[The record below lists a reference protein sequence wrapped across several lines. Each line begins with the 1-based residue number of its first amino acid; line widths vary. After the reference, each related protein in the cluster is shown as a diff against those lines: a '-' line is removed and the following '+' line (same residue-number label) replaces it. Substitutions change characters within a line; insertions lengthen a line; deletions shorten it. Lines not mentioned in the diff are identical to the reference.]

1 MSPRKKNSK
10 RKSAAQ
16 AALTPKNGN
25 APKNGS
31 APLDS
36 SATQFEAPVF
46 GLKASEL
53 GGTLIVVEGTDGSG
67 RSTHIT
73 LLTEWLE
80 SEGFAV
86 QSMGLRR
93 SALVGRDIDSL
104 LARNAVTR
112 LTLGLMYA
120 TDFYDQLEHQVI
132 PALRSGLIVLADRY
146 VYTLIARGAVR
157 GMSRDYLHGLYNLA
171 LKPDLTFWLN
181 VDPAVAFE
189 REFKK
194 SQAVSYW
201 EAGRDM
207 SLSPNLYKSF
217 IRYQTMVRREFEH
230 LAHRHAFIEIN
241 GHASVPAVN
250 SELRKGIAK
259 LLKIRRTGY
268 RPSAGLMPMWR

>member
-1 MSPRKKNSK
+1 MSPRRKKPK
-10 RKSAAQ
+10 RKSPAA
-16 AALTPKNGN
+16 ANSAGKNGN
-25 APKNGS
+25 APVNGRV
-31 APLDS
+31 AED
-36 SATQFEAPVF
+36 ATAQLEAPVF

-146 VYTLIARGAVR
+146 VYTLIARAAVR

-194 SQAVSYW
+194 SPAVSYW

-207 SLSPNLYKSF
+207 SLSHNLYKSF

-230 LAHRHAFIEIN
+230 LAHRHDFIEIN
-241 GHASVPAVN
+241 GQASVPAVN
-250 SELRKGIAK
+250 AELRKRIAK
-259 LLKIRRTGY
+259 LLKIRHTAY
-268 RPSAGLMPMWR
+268 RPSAGLMPLWR

>member
-1 MSPRKKNSK
+1 MSPRKKN
-10 RKSAAQ
+10 A
-16 AALTPKNGN
+16 KNGQPP
-25 APKNGS
+25 APPREGAPGAVPS
-31 APLDS
+31 ALR
-36 SATQFEAPVF
+36 EAPVF

-67 RSTHIT
+67 RSTQIT

-86 QSMGLRR
+86 QTMGLRR

-132 PALRSGLIVLADRY
+132 PALRSGLVVLADRY
-146 VYTLIARGAVR
+146 IYTLIARAAVR
-157 GMSRDYLHGLYNLA
+157 GMSREYLHGLYNLA
-171 LKPDLTFWLN
+171 LRPDLTFWLN
-181 VDPAVAFE
+181 VEPAVAFE

-194 SQAVSYW
+194 SPAVSYW

-207 SLSPNLYKSF
+207 SLSHNLYQSF
-217 IRYQTMVRREFEH
+217 IRYQTMVRREFEF
-230 LAHRHAFIEIN
+230 LSRRHGFLEIN

-250 SELRKGIAK
+250 AELRRRIAGH
-259 LLKIRRTGY
+259 LKIGHTKY
-268 RPSAGLMPMWR
+268 RPSAGLMPLWR

>member
-1 MSPRKKNSK
+1 MRPRKKK
-10 RKSAAQ
+10 RANGSQGAAEPAASDIRAAAAP
-16 AALTPKNGN
+16 AALPESET
-25 APKNGS
+25 
-31 APLDS
+31 
-36 SATQFEAPVF
+36 PVF

-53 GGTLIVVEGTDGSG
+53 GGSLIVVEGTDGSG
-67 RSTHIT
+67 RSTQII

-86 QSMGLRR
+86 QTMGLRR

-120 TDFYDQLEHQVI
+120 TDFYDQLEHILI
-132 PALRSGLIVLADRY
+132 PALRSGMVVLADRY
-146 VYTLIARGAVR
+146 VYTLIARAAVR
-157 GMSRDYLHGLYNLA
+157 GMSRDYLHGLYSLA

-181 VDPAVAFE
+181 VEPAVAFE

-194 SQAVSYW
+194 SPAISYW

-207 SLSPNLYKSF
+207 SLSHNLYKSF
-217 IRYQTMVRREFEH
+217 IRYQSMVRREFEY
-230 LAHRHAFIEIN
+230 LAKKHSFTEIN

-250 SELRKGIAK
+250 GELRRGIAK
-259 LLKIRRTGY
+259 LLKIRRTSY
-268 RPSAGLMPMWR
+268 RPSAGLSPMWR

>member
-1 MSPRKKNSK
+1 MKARKKVAKNGNKGGKNSK
-10 RKSAAQ
+10 
-16 AALTPKNGN
+16 PPD
-25 APKNGS
+25 APPDHS
-31 APLDS
+31 VRADAPS
-36 SATQFEAPVF
+36 QFKAPVL
-46 GLKASEL
+46 GLKASEI

-86 QSMGLRR
+86 QTMGLRR
-93 SALVGRDIDSL
+93 SALVGKDIDSL

-120 TDFYDQLEHQVI
+120 TDFYDQLEHRII
-132 PALRSGLIVLADRY
+132 PALRSGLVVLADRY

-157 GMSRDYLHGLYNLA
+157 GMSRDYLHGLYTLA

-181 VDPAVAFE
+181 VEPAVAFE

-194 SQAVSYW
+194 SQAVSFW

-217 IRYQTMVRREFEH
+217 IRYQTMVRREFEY
-230 LAHRHAFIEIN
+230 LAKRHGFVEIN

-250 SELRKGIAK
+250 AELRKRIASH
-259 LLKIRRTGY
+259 LKIRRTAY
-268 RPSAGLMPMWR
+268 RPSAGLMPVWR

>member
-1 MSPRKKNSK
+1 MKTRKK
-10 RKSAAQ
+10 KS
-16 AALTPKNGN
+16 KNGAAPVAEAVEA
-25 APKNGS
+25 APKAA
-31 APLDS
+31 APE
-36 SATQFEAPVF
+36 AAPAEAPVF
-46 GLKASEL
+46 GVKASEL

-86 QSMGLRR
+86 QTMGLRR
-93 SALVGRDIDSL
+93 SALVGKDIDSL

-120 TDFYDQLEHQVI
+120 TDFYDQLEHRII
-132 PALRSGLIVLADRY
+132 PALRSGLVVLADRY

-157 GMSRDYLHGLYNLA
+157 GMSRDYLHGLYHLA

-181 VDPAVAFE
+181 VEPAVAFE

-207 SLSPNLYKSF
+207 SLSHNLYKSF
-217 IRYQTMVRREFEH
+217 IRYQTMVRREFEY
-230 LAHRHAFIEIN
+230 LARKHNFVEIN

-250 SELRKGIAK
+250 AELRKQIARH
-259 LLKIRRTGY
+259 LKIRRTAY
-268 RPSAGLMPMWR
+268 RPSSGLMPMWR